1 MTPHDMTL
9 HDLAWQY
16 TTPHDMT
23 AHDMTL
29 HGKTLQHMT

>member
-1 MTPHDMTL
+1 MTL

-16 TTPHDMT
+16 TTAHDMT
-23 AHDMTL
+23 AYDMTL